1 MIIAIVILFILS
13 VVHFSCIIVTAYFYN
28 ETTWPYTDRIYYV
41 VAPFKDGCIALL
53 MTRLYYYQGTSEA
66 RHDKL
71 VIQEDYHN
79 HPTSSKLLNN
89 ETSESLGKEVEDE
102 EDEAGEPRSK

>member
-1 MIIAIVILFILS
+1 MIVAIGILFMLS

-53 MTRLYYYQGTSEA
+53 MTRLYYYQCTSDA

-71 VIQEDYHN
+71 IIQEEDHN

-102 EDEAGEPRSK
+102 AREPRSK